1 MNNNDLGIVKKISEK
16 EGTVSLLI
24 DNQIIK
30 FYFSDLK
37 KHSLYKT
44 LPISR
49 KNASQM
55 AVEIGNKYKLT
66 LIQI

>member
-24 DNQIIK
+24 DNKIIK

-49 KNASQM
+49 KNTSQM